1 MTLARLSVAESR
13 LLRQC
18 RERRVQ
24 VMSAELDLGPH
35 FQRIGD
41 WARRAGDRER
51 PVQDHEGVLE
61 AAANLIGRR
70 AHERRLA

>member
-1 MTLARLSVAESR
+1 MA
-13 LLRQC
+13 
-18 RERRVQ
+18 
-24 VMSAELDLGPH
+24 AELDLGPH